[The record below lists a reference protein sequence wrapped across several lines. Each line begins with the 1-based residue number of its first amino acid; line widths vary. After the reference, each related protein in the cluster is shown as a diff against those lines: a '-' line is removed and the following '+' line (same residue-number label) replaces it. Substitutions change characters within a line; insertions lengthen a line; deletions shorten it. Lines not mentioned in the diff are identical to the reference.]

1 MADSLQQSDLYLEED
16 GSSVSQGATAVPVF
30 IGDLGSAVAGVV
42 AVESLAAFTKAVG
55 DGVAAGAAG
64 AVLRGYFENGGDR
77 AYLANTAGKSLKETL
92 AAVEAF
98 KDVTILVPLG
108 LWDKGADAA
117 GETARAVTA
126 YAAGHQAM
134 AILHAGRDH
143 DAKQADGAA
152 KAFKLDA
159 DQRAHSALYH
169 PWLVPAG
176 DQAQPVPP
184 VGAVAGVWATVDR
197 ERGVW
202 KAPTEVRV
210 KGVVGPVQK
219 VTDDEQNA
227 HGEVVNFV
235 RDVASGG
242 TRVWGARTLDG
253 ADPTWR
259 YVMVRRLADAVERD
273 LQRYLKFVA
282 FEPNTQPTW
291 SRVQSAADAY
301 LKGLWRDGGLVG
313 DKSSEAYLVQV
324 GRGTTMTDE
333 DIDAGWVILK
343 VGLAAVR
350 PGEFITVTV
359 KAEALAF

>member
-1 MADSLQQSDLYLEED
+1 MADSLQQSDLYLGED
-16 GSSVSQGATAVPVF
+16 ASSVSQGATAVPVF
-30 IGDLGSAVAGVV
+30 IGDLGTAVSGVV
-42 AVESLAAFTKAVG
+42 AVDSWAAFTKAAE
-55 DGVAAGAAG
+55 DGAAAGAAG
-64 AVLRGYFENGGDR
+64 AVLRGYFENGGGR
-77 AYLANTAGKSLKETL
+77 AYLANTVRKSLKETL

-108 LWDKGADAA
+108 LWDQGAGAA
-117 GETARAVTA
+117 GETARAVAA

-134 AILHAGRDH
+134 AILHADRDH
-143 DAKQADGAA
+143 NAKQAGDAA

-159 DQRAHSALYH
+159 DQPAHSTLYH

-176 DQAQPVPP
+176 DQAQSVPP

-197 ERGVW
+197 KQGVW
-202 KAPTEVRV
+202 KAPTEVGV
-210 KGVVGPVQK
+210 KGVAGPVQK
-219 VTDDEQNA
+219 VTDDEQKA

-235 RDVASGG
+235 RDVAGGG

-259 YVMVRRLADAVERD
+259 YITVRRLADAVERD
-273 LQRYLKFVA
+273 LRRYLQFVA

-291 SRVQSAADAY
+291 SRVQSAADTY
-301 LKGLWRDGGLVG
+301 LKDLWGQGGLAG

-343 VGLAAVR
+343 VGLAVLS

-359 KAEALAF
+359 KAEALAS